1 MSLLLIGL
9 LLFLGVHSLSVF
21 NHGARNRWVQQLGEK
36 PWKGLY
42 SVLSLAGFALLVYG
56 YGVARAQPVVLYTPP
71 VWTRHLALLLMVP
84 VFVLLLASNIKTQ
97 SYIKRATK
105 HPMLLATK
113 IWAVAHLLSN
123 GYLADVLL
131 FGSFLAWAVMTRI
144 SLKRRVPPA
153 TATPAA
159 KPSVVQDVVSV
170 VGGLALYVWFVLQG
184 HAWLIGVSPI
194 GR

>member
-1 MSLLLIGL
+1 MTMLLLGL
-9 LLFLGVHSLSVF
+9 VIFLGVHSLSAF
-21 NHGARNRWVQQLGEK
+21 SHATRNRWVLQLGEK

-42 SVLSLAGFALLVYG
+42 SVLSLVGFVLLVYG
-56 YGVARAQPVVLYTPP
+56 YSIARAQPVVLYSPP
-71 VWTRHLALLLMVP
+71 VWTRHLALLLMLP

-97 SYIKRATK
+97 SRIKSATK

-113 IWAVAHLLSN
+113 IWALAHLLSN
-123 GYLADVLL
+123 GNLADVLL
-131 FGSFLAWAVMTRI
+131 FGSFLAWAVITRI
-144 SLKRRVPPA
+144 SLKRRVPQA

-170 VGGLALYVWFVLQG
+170 VGGLALYVWFLLQG